1 MKKRTLA
8 LAFACALSLC
18 VLTACGSKEE
28 PAPAPETPE
37 ASAPVAPEDMPV
49 EQEPETVEPA
59 PGEPVAPEM
68 PFDLSHMDVTMGKEG
83 ETFTLST
90 SQPDA
95 KVYYGSDNEAV
106 AIVDEN
112 GVVTAVAP
120 GTATIIAENE
130 AGQTASC
137 IVRCDWKVAEEQ
149 PAEKPEA
156 PSAGTSVDLKA
167 FYEEIM
173 ASAGENAPFM
183 MDVVTDLGAEGIEML
198 YPGLGAIAANQQVLY
213 MPAMSAVACEIAMI
227 ECANAADV
235 EAVKAI
241 FQARID
247 AQVDGGAWYPETI
260 EGWKNNSDIVVN
272 GNYVAMFVIPEGMM
286 DAASEFGKLF

>member
-18 VLTACGSKEE
+18 VLTSCGSKEQ

-37 ASAPVAPEDMPV
+37 VGAPVAPEDMPV
-49 EQEPETVEPA
+49 EQEPEIVEPA

-68 PFDLSHMDVTMGKEG
+68 PFDLSHMDVTLNKAGD
-83 ETFTLST
+83 TFTLTT

-95 KVYYGSDNEAV
+95 KVYFGSDNEAV
-106 AIVDEN
+106 VTVDAN

-120 GTATIIAENE
+120 GTATILVENE

-137 IVRCDWKVAEEQ
+137 IVRCDWKVAVVE
-149 PAEKPEA
+149 PLPEA
-156 PSAGTSVDLKA
+156 PSATAVDLKA
-167 FYEEIM
+167 FYEEIL

-183 MDVVTDLGAEGIEML
+183 MDVVADLGAEGIEML